1 MKIRCILAG
10 ILFITLMISGA
21 AQASLYA
28 NATTC
33 NKFMGEI
40 LEVVDNEKF
49 TISVCEDEKVFKEFS
64 YCYEVEKGNTVIFD
78 GDPGNCEFISFTVVG
93 NGIQCGVL
101 CQ

>member
-1 MKIRCILAG
+1 MKIRCIFAG

-28 NATTC
+28 SASTC

-49 TISVCEDEKVFKEFS
+49 TISVCKDEKVFKEFS

-78 GDPGNCEFISFTVVG
+78 GDPDNCEFISFTVVG